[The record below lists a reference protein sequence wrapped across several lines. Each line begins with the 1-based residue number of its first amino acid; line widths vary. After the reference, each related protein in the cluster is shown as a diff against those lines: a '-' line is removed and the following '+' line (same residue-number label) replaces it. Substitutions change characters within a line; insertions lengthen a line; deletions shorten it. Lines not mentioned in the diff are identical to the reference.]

1 MESNPIVSRS
11 QVLGVSS
18 RFYWRRPP
26 LGGMSSERNISGR
39 TPGGHGPRF
48 NRRPCAAGV
57 TLVEVTL
64 GLVVFAVMVL
74 GAAQYRLLTA
84 LDIEKARHEL
94 AAADLA
100 VTLIET
106 WQGSGGASSF
116 DPATVFA
123 PHLSISAVDGGS
135 GPAGY
140 RLLGAYDFT
149 IAGQT
154 YHSTLYWKDVASD
167 LRELGSTVSW
177 PLGQGQQE
185 RSYQLA
191 TYVRR

>member
-1 MESNPIVSRS
+1 MRTGIPMRTGSRRKT
-11 QVLGVSS
+11 VRAG
-18 RFYWRRPP
+18 
-26 LGGMSSERNISGR
+26 IS
-39 TPGGHGPRF
+39 
-48 NRRPCAAGV
+48 
-57 TLVEVTL
+57 LVEVTL
-64 GLVVFAVMVL
+64 ALVVFATMVL

-84 LDIEKARHEL
+84 LDIEKARREL

-123 PHLSISAVDGGS
+123 SHLSISAVDGGS
-135 GPAGY
+135 GPTGY

-149 IAGQT
+149 IADQT
-154 YHSTLYWKDVASD
+154 YHATLYWKDVASD

-177 PLGQGQQE
+177 PFGQGPQE

>member
-1 MESNPIVSRS
+1 MPMRTGIHRS
-11 QVLGVSS
+11 AA
-18 RFYWRRPP
+18 RRG
-26 LGGMSSERNISGR
+26 LS
-39 TPGGHGPRF
+39 
-48 NRRPCAAGV
+48 
-57 TLVEVTL
+57 LVEVTF

-84 LDIEKARHEL
+84 LEIEKARDKL

-106 WQGSGGASSF
+106 WQGLGGASSF
-116 DPATVFA
+116 DPTTVFA
-123 PHLSISAVDGGS
+123 SHLSISAVDGGS
-135 GPAGY
+135 CPASY
-140 RLLGAYDFT
+140 RFLGAHDFT
-149 IAGQT
+149 IADQT

-167 LRELGSTVSW
+167 LRELGCTVSW
-177 PLGQGQQE
+177 PVSHGPEE